1 VIGWSAP
8 FFENCDTLTIRKL
21 DLLLVYLGD
30 VQDGNVCLQ
39 LVDLVLKRLNE
50 FEYLI
55 VISLAID
62 DDLGG
67 LMTTTVLICMV
78 AAVIAASMR
87 TAACVT
93 AIPWITGASVTA
105 IPWITGASVTAIPWI
120 TGASVTTPWVTVGH
134 ALSMLLIVIVPRLI
148 LVIFVFLV
156 IQRWLQLGLM
166 MLLVLFI

>member
-1 VIGWSAP
+1 MIGWSAP

-39 LVDLVLKRLNE
+39 LVDLVSKRLNE

-55 VISLAID
+55 VTSLAID

-93 AIPWITGASVTA
+93 APWVTATSVTA
-105 IPWITGASVTAIPWI
+105 IPWITGASVTIPC
-120 TGASVTTPWVTVGH
+120 VTVGH